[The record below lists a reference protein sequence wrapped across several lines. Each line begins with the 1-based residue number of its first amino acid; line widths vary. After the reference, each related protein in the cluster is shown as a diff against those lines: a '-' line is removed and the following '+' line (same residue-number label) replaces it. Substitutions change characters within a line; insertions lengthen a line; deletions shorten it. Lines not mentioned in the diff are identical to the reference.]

1 MDIDQNLI
9 LTVDLGTSGPK
20 VSVYNAQADMIDS
33 AFSENK
39 LILKDNGGAEQD
51 PADWQNAIQKAYA
64 EIKQRGQF
72 NSKHIKVI
80 SVTAQWSNTVPVDE
94 NGKAIFNCINWMDS
108 RGAEYIEKITNGLL
122 KVDGYDI
129 FKILKWIKYT
139 GGGPTKSGKDP
150 IAHILYLKHK
160 EPEIYNR
167 AYKFL
172 EAKDFLNAW
181 LCGKIVSS
189 YDGITLHWLTDNRD
203 INHVQYSD
211 TLLKMSGIDKSKLPD
226 LVAPNSV
233 IGTVTPDIA
242 KLFDLDENCVVIS
255 GSPDTH
261 SAAIGS
267 GAVNDFEPHMYIG
280 TSSWLMTHLPFKKT
294 DLFHNMGAIPSSIPG
309 KYLLA
314 NEQECA
320 GVNLNFLKNNLFFPK
335 DELNSESAPKDF
347 YKQLDAMAARI
358 PAGSDDLFYLPWL
371 YGERSPVDDHYARGG
386 LYNMSLHHTRAHVAR
401 AVFEGVALNAR
412 WLLKYV
418 EKIMGKE
425 STGIRFIGGGANSA
439 VWSQI
444 ISDVLK
450 RPIHQIKDPV
460 HANSKGAAL
469 LAAVAMKWI
478 NYSDIA
484 DLVKVVKTY
493 EPNAQNSTKY
503 DAMFETFT
511 NIYAKNK
518 PIFTKLNKQ
527 H

>member
-1 MDIDQNLI
+1 MDIHQNLI

-20 VSVYNAQADMIDS
+20 VSVYNAKAEMIDS
-33 AFSENK
+33 AFAENK
-39 LILKDNGGAEQD
+39 LILKGNGCAEQE
-51 PADWQNAIQKAYA
+51 PGDWQNAIVKAYA
-64 EIKQRGQF
+64 VIKRNGTF
-72 NSKHIKVI
+72 NSRNIKAV

-94 NGKAIFNCINWMDS
+94 NGNAIFNCINWMDS
-108 RGAEYIEKITNGLL
+108 RGAEYIEKITDGLL

-139 GGGPTKSGKDP
+139 GGGPSKAGKDP
-150 IAHILYLKHK
+150 IAHILYLKNK

-181 LCGKIVSS
+181 LSGKIVSS
-189 YDGITLHWLTDNRD
+189 YDGITLHWLTDNRN
-203 INHVQYSD
+203 INHIKYSD
-211 TLLKMSGIDKSKLPD
+211 ELLKLSGIDRNKLPE
-226 LVAPNSV
+226 LVPQNSI
-233 IGTVTPDIA
+233 IGTVTPAIA
-242 KLFDLDENCVVIS
+242 KQFDLDENCVVIS
-255 GSPDTH
+255 GSPDSH

-267 GAVNDFEPHMYIG
+267 GAVNDFEPHLYIG

-335 DELNSESAPKDF
+335 DELNNDAAPKDF

-386 LYNMSLHHTRAHVAR
+386 LYNLSLHHTRAHVAR

-412 WLLKYV
+412 WLLKFV

-425 STGIRFIGGGANSA
+425 AKGIRFIGGGANSA

-444 ISDVLK
+444 IADVLN
-450 RPIHQIKDPV
+450 RPILQVKDPV

-478 NYSDIA
+478 NYSDIPSF
-484 DLVKVVKTY
+484 VQVENTY
-493 EPNAQNSTKY
+493 TPNNGNKQKY
-503 DAMFETFT
+503 DKQFEMFTT
-511 NIYAKNK
+511 IYAKNK
-518 PIFTKLNKQ
+518 PIFTKLNK